1 MFAVT
6 FAKRDLDFEEAA
18 ELYRM
23 LGELQTLHKGN
34 K

>member
-1 MFAVT
+1 MFAIA
-6 FAKRDLDFEEAA
+6 FAKRDLDFEESS
-18 ELYRM
+18 ELYRL